1 MDFMTTSKAAEKWNI
16 SDRRVRT
23 LCKEGKIEGAV
34 LVGKTYRIPV
44 DAKKPT
50 DGRMKNPV
58 GQSEYYL
65 KWGNDT
71 IGLID
76 SAYNVHFINPKY
88 NEVVKLYTHGQSDWS
103 HEQFVGFL
111 SERVVSRDRRDIEK
125 ILFRCGLSAYDV
137 LRIAKVTRGIH
148 PKDLLWIAH
157 SEDETLDEI
166 MTEVFES
173 VFLQKIDLVGDSVDT
188 PEGYNIKRYGVMDD
202 RYGIYKQRISPLVT
216 DVESEIAVYKLAEKI
231 GVPCCPVYIH
241 DKNTIFSEFLYD
253 FSNEYIVHFRR
264 LFDGARSDNEYE
276 NLLTVRPQYK
286 DDFIRMI
293 LLDFITRQDDRHLS
307 NMAVKVTS
315 EGESFYPLYD
325 NGRSLF
331 YEDTEETVEAAVENI
346 EMYATN
352 FGYSGTYYDYICDI
366 ANEGVDFSKLIN
378 LDITDDEINV
388 ILVDSGFKGYR
399 LTGAAKWIRGAI
411 DLIKS
416 KVFENTS
423 F

>member
-1 MDFMTTSKAAEKWNI
+1 M
-16 SDRRVRT
+16 
-23 LCKEGKIEGAV
+23 
-34 LVGKTYRIPV
+34 
-44 DAKKPT
+44 
-50 DGRMKNPV
+50 
-58 GQSEYYL
+58 
-65 KWGNDT
+65 
-71 IGLID
+71 
-76 SAYNVHFINPKY
+76 
-88 NEVVKLYTHGQSDWS
+88 
-103 HEQFVGFL
+103 
-111 SERVVSRDRRDIEK
+111 
-125 ILFRCGLSAYDV
+125 
-137 LRIAKVTRGIH
+137 
-148 PKDLLWIAH
+148 
-157 SEDETLDEI
+157 
-166 MTEVFES
+166 
-173 VFLQKIDLVGDSVDT
+173 
-188 PEGYNIKRYGVMDD
+188 
-202 RYGIYKQRISPLVT
+202 T